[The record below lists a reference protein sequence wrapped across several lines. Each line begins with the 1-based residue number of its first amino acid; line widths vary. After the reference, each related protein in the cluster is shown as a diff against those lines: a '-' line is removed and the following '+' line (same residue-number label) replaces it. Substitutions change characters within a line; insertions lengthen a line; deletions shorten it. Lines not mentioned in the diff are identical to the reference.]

1 MSQWKNQNAIWTA
14 GLPIISPTNWFS
26 SFFCQNH
33 SFHLFLPCR
42 MTESVLYKCL
52 FYKKDKSCVSSEF
65 FKIFVFGKYFVL
77 ISTNM
82 VFCTYLNFEC
92 ICSKSK
98 AFLKLKK
105 KNISNCYHSLFESF
119 QNSTK
124 SLKLKPSY
132 VCMRYED
139 TIVLLIL
146 LSGISSRS
154 EPLWKYK
161 CTQSKKSVPY
171 VLTDMKS

>member
-105 KNISNCYHSLFESF
+105 KYFELLSFTVWILSEFHKKFKIKTLLCVHALWGYNRATHSSFWNIQPEWA
-119 QNSTK
+119 
-124 SLKLKPSY
+124 SLK
-132 VCMRYED
+132 
-139 TIVLLIL
+139 I
-146 LSGISSRS
+146 
-154 EPLWKYK
+154 
-161 CTQSKKSVPY
+161 
-171 VLTDMKS
+171 

>member
-1 MSQWKNQNAIWTA
+1 MDLSPTRDTDPLKQDIPQQEMSQWKNQNAIWTA
-14 GLPIISPTNWFS
+14 WLPIISPTNWFS

-33 SFHLFLPCR
+33 SFHLFLLCR

-52 FYKKDKSCVSSEF
+52 FL
-65 FKIFVFGKYFVL
+65 IFVFGKYFVL

-82 VFCTYLNFEC
+82 VYCTYLNFEC

-98 AFLKLKK
+98 AFLELK

-124 SLKLKPSY
+124 SLKLKPPY
-132 VCMRYED
+132 LCMR
-139 TIVLLIL
+139 IA
-146 LSGISSRS
+146 
-154 EPLWKYK
+154 
-161 CTQSKKSVPY
+161 Q
-171 VLTDMKS
+171 